1 MKCGDEVRK
10 GIKMAFVRFT
20 QGAPDHKSKS
30 ERASD
35 RAALGGSAAHRV
47 CSDIGDSAHT
57 DRDPARQPL
66 HHGIVMRLNQR
77 LVAVVVGDDLRRAGD
92 AEYVKRLVEQLREGT
107 AHAVGVDDR

>member
-20 QGAPDHKSKS
+20 QGAPGHKPSP

-35 RAALGGSAAHRV
+35 RAALGGSAVHRV
-47 CSDIGDSAHT
+47 FSDIGDAAHT
-57 DRDPARQPL
+57 DCDPARQPL
-66 HHGIVMRLNQR
+66 HHVIVMRLNQR
-77 LVAVVVGDDLRRAGD
+77 LVAVVVGDDHRRAGD

-107 AHAVGVDDR
+107 AHAVGIDDR